1 MRQRAFRSA
10 SYARRD
16 AGRGAARR
24 RPWRS
29 SASRRSGRRRCPEP
43 RRERAQRL
51 IEGFGFDRQRMVAIG
66 PPVTVR
72 DRPSRHQVPGGRI
85 MRAKNALI
93 SGEASWPSEI
103 VQRHQDG
110 KHRSGRPLRLPI
122 RGSEHQ
128 EQRAVRHDAIMA
140 IARPW
145 AQRAV
150 KSIPISLTRMLG
162 SALALAPRTWM
173 QQFGA
178 RPTEDAGVTK
188 RPRL

>member
-10 SYARRD
+10 SYARR
-16 AGRGAARR
+16 
-24 RPWRS
+24 
-29 SASRRSGRRRCPEP
+29 GRRAGARPDGAFGDHPLLAAAAADDAQEP
-43 RRERAQRL
+43 RRERTQRL

-110 KHRSGRPLRLPI
+110 KRIGLVGRCGFRVADQSIKISGPSGMLPLGDCAAVGAT
-122 RGSEHQ
+122 RG
-128 EQRAVRHDAIMA
+128 
-140 IARPW
+140 
-145 AQRAV
+145 
-150 KSIPISLTRMLG
+150 
-162 SALALAPRTWM
+162 
-173 QQFGA
+173 
-178 RPTEDAGVTK
+178 
-188 RPRL
+188 

>member
-24 RPWRS
+24 RLWRS

-128 EQRAVRHDAIMA
+128 EERDGRAYRHYGYCAA
-140 IARPW
+140 GG
-145 AQRAV
+145 AV
-150 KSIPISLTRMLG
+150 KSILISLTRILG
-162 SALALAPRTWM
+162 SV
-173 QQFGA
+173 Q
-178 RPTEDAGVTK
+178 V
-188 RPRL
+188 

>member
-1 MRQRAFRSA
+1 MSRWTMCVSEIIRSLPQRAHTM
-10 SYARRD
+10 RRNQLGK
-16 AGRGAARR
+16 AVAAR
-24 RPWRS
+24 P
-29 SASRRSGRRRCPEP
+29 
-43 RRERAQRL
+43 
-51 IEGFGFDRQRMVAIG
+51 G
-66 PPVTVR
+66 PPRPMAAVVAVAAPVPSR
-72 DRPSRHQVPGGRI
+72 DRPGGHQAPGGRT